1 VLAVDLMTRGV
12 ATVRP
17 EDTLATAVR
26 RMQEHHCGSVVIV
39 DPQDFPLGILTDRDV
54 CMAALH
60 TDKPLLYLQ
69 VEAHM
74 HTPVHTVRERD
85 TLTHVEGVM
94 GLHRVRRVPVVDS
107 WSRLV
112 GILSID
118 DLAREARR
126 TKDIFARATSP
137 AAVGRTLVEI
147 CRPSL
152 VDNAQELATVGRGPF
167 DLVLQDI
174 MKSGVNGHGSP
185 PRMTVSE
192 RQGHVP
198 APRNRASGE
207 IPPVV
212 RRIEPLA
219 AEPERKSF
227 KPRPQRDQEQKSY
240 LALVESQKHLAAELK
255 QAAEYVTSL
264 LPPRLTKGPVTSD
277 WRLLPSQ
284 SLGGDAFGHHW
295 IDPDHLAVYLLDV
308 CGHGVSA
315 ALLSI
320 TVMNVIRSQSLPG
333 TDFRRPAQ
341 VLRGLN
347 EAFPME
353 AQNDMYFTIWYG
365 VFHRCT
371 GQVTFGSAGHNP
383 AVLVDAKGVVN
394 LSTNG
399 PIIGFLPGVEFPEAS
414 HAVAAGSRLYLFSDG
429 AYELRKA
436 CGERMGFD
444 EFSAYLGSPSGRG
457 ADLDGVIQWA
467 RDVQQG
473 SPFDDD
479 FSILWLQFS

>member
-1 VLAVDLMTRGV
+1 MLAVDLMTRAV

-26 RMQEHHCGSVVIV
+26 MMQEHHCGSVVIV

-54 CMAALH
+54 CMAALR
-60 TDKPLLYLQ
+60 TDKPLLHLQ

-74 HTPVHTVRERD
+74 HTPVHTVSERD
-85 TLTHVEGVM
+85 TLTHVEGFM

-126 TKDIFARATSP
+126 TKDVLARATSP

-147 CRPSL
+147 CRPLL
-152 VDNAQELATVGRGPF
+152 VDNAQELAMVGREPF
-167 DLVLQDI
+167 DLVLLDI
-174 MKSGVNGHGSP
+174 MKSGVNGHGVP
-185 PRMTVSE
+185 PRTGADE
-192 RQGHVP
+192 QPGHVP
-198 APRNRASGE
+198 EPSAPTPGGISPLVRCSE
-207 IPPVV
+207 PPAEQH
-212 RRIEPLA
+212 EPKSSR
-219 AEPERKSF
+219 PELERE
-227 KPRPQRDQEQKSY
+227 QDQHSY
-240 LALVESQKHLAAELK
+240 RELVEIQQHLAAELK
-255 QAAEYVTSL
+255 EAAEYVTSL
-264 LPPRLTKGPVTSD
+264 LPTRLMDGPVTSD
-277 WRLLPSQ
+277 WRLLPSTA
-284 SLGGDAFGHHW
+284 LGGDAFGHHW
-295 IDPDHLAVYLLDV
+295 IDPDHLAFHLLDV

-333 TDFRRPAQ
+333 VDFRRPSQ

-353 AQNDMYFTIWYG
+353 SQNDMYFTIWYG
-365 VFHRCT
+365 VFHRRT
-371 GQVTFGSAGHNP
+371 GRVTFGSAGHNP
-383 AVLVDAKGVVN
+383 AVLVDKMGVVN

-414 HAVAAGSRLYLFSDG
+414 HAVAAGNRLYLFSDG
-429 AYELRKA
+429 AYELRKD

-444 EFSAYLGSPSGRG
+444 EFSAYLGSPAGRD

-467 RDVQQG
+467 REVQQG

-479 FSILWLQFS
+479 FSILWLQFA